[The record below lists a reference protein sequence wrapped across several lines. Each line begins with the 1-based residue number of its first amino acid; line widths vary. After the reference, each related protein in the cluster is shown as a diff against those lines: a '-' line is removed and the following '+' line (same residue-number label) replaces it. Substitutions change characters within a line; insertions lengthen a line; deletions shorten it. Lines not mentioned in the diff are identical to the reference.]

1 MKQIPIL
8 TFIFSIFLSCNTTNE
23 NKKETIEKTEITK
36 QVIGKKF
43 FDYDAIDHYQTDF
56 DELKIGELDDNKSK
70 SEIDS
75 LKMEIILGDIP
86 HSISDLAFIEKVEK
100 VGYKKSIVDKSKFKS
115 IDEIFVEK
123 TTLENIATA
132 CIYVYRDIL
141 IFKKQG
147 KVVGTAKI
155 CFDCLADQ
163 IKGTTANTENFGQDG
178 DYGKLAKI
186 LQQ

>member
-8 TFIFSIFLSCNTTNE
+8 TFIFLIFLSCNMTNE
-23 NKKETIEKTEITK
+23 NKKEIIEKAEITK

-43 FDYDAIDHYQTDF
+43 FDYDAIEHYQTDF
-56 DELKIGELDDNKSK
+56 DKLKIGELYDNKSK
-70 SEIDS
+70 SKIDL
-75 LKMEIILGDIP
+75 LKEGVILGDIP
-86 HSISDLAFIEKVEK
+86 HSISDLAFIKNLEQI
-100 VGYKKSIVDKSKFKS
+100 GFKKTIVDKSKFKS
-115 IDEIFVEK
+115 IEEIFVEK

-141 IFKKQG
+141 IFKKES
-147 KVVGTAKI
+147 KVVGIAKI
-155 CFDCLADQ
+155 CFDCLANQ

-186 LQQ
+186 LQ

>member
-1 MKQIPIL
+1 MDK
-8 TFIFSIFLSCNTTNE
+8 SE
-23 NKKETIEKTEITK
+23 ATK

-43 FDYDAIDHYQTDF
+43 FEYDAIDYYKTDF
-56 DELKIGELDDNKSK
+56 EESKIGELYDNKSK

-75 LKMEIILGDIP
+75 LKMGIILGHIP
-86 HSISDLAFIEKVEK
+86 NSISDLTFIEKLEK
-100 VGYKKSIVDKSKFKS
+100 VGYKKMIVDNSKFES
-115 IDEIFVEK
+115 IDKIFIEK
-123 TTLENIATA
+123 TTLENIEAA

-141 IFKKQG
+141 IFKKEG

-155 CFDCLADQ
+155 CFNCLAAQ